1 MWVEFFGRFVGGGGC
16 YIFIHHD
23 IKTYTFL
30 TTTEYWYLYH
40 YTKYMSTGKIYFWRQ
55 KKVIHYVNKEMTS
68 TCTLNIH
75 LIILGNKSLSDD
87 ENVKILKAVH
97 TFIQNCGRFN

>member
-1 MWVEFFGRFVGGGGC
+1 MWVEFFGRFVGGGC

-30 TTTEYWYLYH
+30 TTIDIYII
-40 YTKYMSTGKIYFWRQ
+40 TKNIWVLEKYIFDDR
-55 KKVIHYVNKEMTS
+55 KVIHYVNKERTS
-68 TCTLNIH
+68 TCTLNVH

-87 ENVKILKAVH
+87 ENVKIFKAVH

>member
-1 MWVEFFGRFVGGGGC
+1 MWVEFFGRFVGGGGGC

-30 TTTEYWYLYH
+30 TTIDIYIITQNIWVLEKYIFDDRKKLY
-40 YTKYMSTGKIYFWRQ
+40 TMWI
-55 KKVIHYVNKEMTS
+55 KKGLVHV
-68 TCTLNIH
+68 H

-87 ENVKILKAVH
+87 ENVKIFKAVH